1 VPVIEPILAKL
12 DRTQQILFR
21 ATDAI
26 PADLWKTSPRK
37 GRWSAAELI
46 AHIMTVERAVVGT
59 ADRILKKQPKQ
70 IPLLKRFRLPFALAL
85 VEMRLLRMKT
95 PIPVDPQLLDER
107 EAMLAELREV
117 RGRTLALM
125 EETRNRNLSPYRWR
139 HPFLGSLN
147 AYEWFSFLGSHQ
159 IRHAKQMREI
169 AASLYAD
176 DSDSRDSHRP
186 GAGSPDGRHG
196 L

>member
-1 VPVIEPILAKL
+1 LPVIEPILRKL
-12 DRTQQILFR
+12 DRAQQILLR

-26 PADLWKTSPRK
+26 PADLWKTSPRQ

-107 EAMLAELREV
+107 EAMLATEGGPGPHARSNGGNPEPQS
-117 RGRTLALM
+117 
-125 EETRNRNLSPYRWR
+125 EPLSV
-139 HPFLGSLN
+139 
-147 AYEWFSFLGSHQ
+147 
-159 IRHAKQMREI
+159 
-169 AASLYAD
+169 AASF
-176 DSDSRDSHRP
+176 SRLTQCVRMVFIP
-186 GAGSPDGRHG
+186 RVTPDTARKTDARNCSQPVSR
-196 L
+196 